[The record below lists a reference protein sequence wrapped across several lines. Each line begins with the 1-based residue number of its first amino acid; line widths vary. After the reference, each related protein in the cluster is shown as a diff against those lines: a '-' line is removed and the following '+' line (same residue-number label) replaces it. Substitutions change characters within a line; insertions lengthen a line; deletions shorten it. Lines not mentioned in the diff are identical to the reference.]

1 LSARHASLPR
11 RNLVR
16 LLRRAHEAFHDGDFD
31 RAERFC
37 TDVLASDPGDFDAL
51 HLFGLLCLQR
61 QRLAE
66 ALRLLSAAV
75 RADPWS
81 ADALSNLGL
90 ALHAT
95 GKYQEAIA
103 CYHKGLEVAPTHRD
117 ILYNLGNAYL
127 ETGQLADALSRYRD
141 VLSAETDHVG
151 ALVNRGNALVRLND
165 PVEALASYD
174 AALAAMPGHPQ
185 ILTNRGHALR
195 RLDRLADALADFELA
210 IRVAPDFPEARF
222 EAGMAR
228 LTLGE
233 FEAGF
238 EAYEWRWKTG
248 AFASYRKSFPSGP
261 WLGDESPNGKTILL
275 WAEQGFGDTI
285 QFIRYAPAL
294 VRQGARVVC
303 EVQPELLPLLS
314 QLEGVETVAAGQ
326 PLPAFDLHCP
336 MLSLP
341 LAFETRLETIPAAVP
356 YLAASAERQHKWRDR
371 LPTGRAR
378 IGLAWSGSPTHKND
392 ANRSM
397 PLAQLAPLLA
407 ESSACFVGLQGDLR
421 DGDAEILR
429 GLPNF
434 FHLGSEFGDFADTAA
449 VISLLDVVI
458 SVDTAVAHLAGALGK
473 QVLILLPHAADF
485 RWMRTREDSPWYP
498 TARLLR
504 QSAFGDWDSVVA
516 RLRDELR
523 SMIPAPSAGQGPDRG
538 VRFSL
543 TTSI

>member
-1 LSARHASLPR
+1 LSASLPR

-16 LLRRAHEAFHDGDFD
+16 LLRRAYESFHDGDLD
-31 RAERFC
+31 RAERC
-37 TDVLASDPGDFDAL
+37 CADVLASDPGDFDAL
-51 HLFGLLCLQR
+51 HLLGLLCLQQ
-61 QRLAE
+61 QRLSE

-90 ALHAT
+90 ALHGS

-103 CYHKGLEVAPTHRD
+103 CYHRGLEVAPTHLD

-141 VLSAETDHVG
+141 VLSAEPGHVG

-174 AALAAMPGHPQ
+174 AALAAMPDHPQ

-195 RLDRLADALADFELA
+195 RLDRPADALADFRLA
-210 IRVAPDFPEARF
+210 TTVAPEFPEAHF
-222 EAGMAR
+222 EAAMAQ
-228 LTLGE
+228 LALGE
-233 FEAGF
+233 FDAGF
-238 EAYEWRWKTG
+238 RAYEWRWKTG
-248 AFASYRKSFPSGP
+248 AFARYRKSFPSAP
-261 WLGDESPNGKTILL
+261 WLGDEPLDGKTILL

-314 QLEGVETVAAGQ
+314 QFEGVDIVAAEQ
-326 PLPAFDLHCP
+326 PLPAFDRHCP

-341 LAFETRLETIPAAVP
+341 LAFGTRLETIPAAVP
-356 YLAASAERQHKWRDR
+356 YLAASAERQRKWRDR
-371 LPTGRAR
+371 LPSGRAR
-378 IGLAWSGSPTHKND
+378 IGLAWSGSSTHKND

-397 PLAQLAPLLA
+397 PLVQLAPLLA
-407 ESSACFVGLQGDLR
+407 DPSACFVGLQSDLR
-421 DGDAEILR
+421 DGDAEILH

-434 FHLGSEFGDFADTAA
+434 IHLGGEFVDFADTAA
-449 VISLLDVVI
+449 VISQLDVVV

-473 QVLILLPHAADF
+473 QVLIVLPHAADF

-504 QSAFGDWDSVVA
+504 QPAFGDWDSVVA
-516 RLRDELR
+516 RLKDELR
-523 SMIPAPSAGQGPDRG
+523 SMNPAPSAAQGPDHG